1 MKKLVYIVIF
11 LFIGNCGFVPIYVE
25 KNSSD
30 LIVKNFEMQGDKKI
44 NNKINKLLS
53 LKIDKNK
60 KEGFDLELNSRKLI
74 ESVAK
79 DSAGNTTKYKTT
91 IYIDLL
97 IKDLSNVE
105 KLKKFNRSFSYNNP
119 NNNFDLLQYQ
129 KNIENNLVNKI
140 VSEIKVFL
148 DSKNDN

>member
-25 KNSSD
+25 KNSAD

-74 ESVAK
+74 ETVAK

-105 KLKKFNRSFSYNNP
+105 KLKKFNRSFSYNNQ

-129 KNIENNLVNKI
+129 NNIEANLIDKI
-140 VSEIKVFL
+140 TDKIIIFL
-148 DSKNDN
+148 NS

>member
-44 NNKINKLLS
+44 NNKIHKLLS

-60 KEGFDLELNSRKLI
+60 KEGFDLELNSKKLI

-105 KLKKFNRSFSYNNP
+105 KLKKFNRSFSYNNQ